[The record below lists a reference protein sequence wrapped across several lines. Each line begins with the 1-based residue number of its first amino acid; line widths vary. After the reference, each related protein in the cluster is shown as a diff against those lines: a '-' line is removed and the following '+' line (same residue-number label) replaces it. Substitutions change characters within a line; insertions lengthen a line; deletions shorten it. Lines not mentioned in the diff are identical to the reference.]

1 MLNIHIQE
9 HIGKTIF
16 FIFLP
21 FANQT
26 KEKYIIFYIFSF
38 PSYIQRQYR
47 LTVRRIS
54 YMQWVIEVVD
64 AVCIFPPRCWIMLN
78 WNVFFR
84 SSNLEVYISMWTFQ
98 MNLLGFFFFF
108 QQWEIENSNFIFF
121 LYKDR
126 VMICNSTTWL
136 LSNFFKF

>member
-26 KEKYIIFYIFSF
+26 KEKYIIFSIFSF
-38 PSYIQRQYR
+38 PSYIQRHYR

-98 MNLLGFFFFF
+98 MNLLGFFFLFSTMGDREFKLYFF
-108 QQWEIENSNFIFF
+108 FFTKIELWFAIQLHDSCQIF
-121 LYKDR
+121 
-126 VMICNSTTWL
+126 
-136 LSNFFKF
+136 